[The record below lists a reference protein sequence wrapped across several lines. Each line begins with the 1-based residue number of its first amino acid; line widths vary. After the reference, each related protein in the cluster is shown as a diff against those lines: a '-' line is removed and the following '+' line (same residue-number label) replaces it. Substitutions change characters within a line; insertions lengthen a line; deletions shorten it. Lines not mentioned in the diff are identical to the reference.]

1 MKKKPQKPRVPTISP
16 SFSMTPELLER
27 IREAA
32 FDEGRSASSWVA
44 WHLERILSAPP
55 ETVEQQADTPKRK
68 RG

>member
-1 MKKKPQKPRVPTISP
+1 
-16 SFSMTPELLER
+16 MTPELLER

-55 ETVEQQADTPKRK
+55 EPVEQQADAPKRK